1 MRYFG
6 LQASATAAFL
16 WPASEGDLIFSI
28 RTEKQQGLM
37 LRISFFA
44 LLLFAMP
51 GFGQSSALHG
61 IVTDP
66 TGAIVPGATVTVVNA
81 SGGKYSATSD
91 NSGAYSISNLQM
103 GSYTLTASAPDMTI
117 TQPVHLEMKSGT
129 QTLNLTLQVQAVV
142 QKLNV
147 EAEGTPTVSTEAANN
162 ASAMVLRGS
171 DLDAL
176 SDDPND
182 LADDLQA
189 LAGPAAG
196 PNGGAIYIDGF
207 SGGELPPKNTI
218 REIRINQNPFAPE
231 YDRLGFGR
239 IEIFTKPG
247 TDKFHGTFGYNFAN
261 DFWNSRNPYA
271 AQKAP
276 FHLNEF
282 SGNLAGPLS
291 KRASFNLDVTREN
304 DDNGN
309 VINGETLDPTSLM
322 QVPFTGS
329 VLSYSRWT
337 RITPRIDYQLGQNHT
352 LSARYVF
359 NNDDVRNAGTGAF
372 NLTSRGYHYLGRSNI
387 VQVTETA
394 VLSANTINETR
405 FQYYRPDT
413 TSIANTPGFALQVLG
428 AFNGGG
434 NPIGRSSDVQN
445 SYEIQNY
452 TSVLHHQHTWKFG
465 VRLRAA
471 TDSNIS
477 PQNFAGTFTFG
488 GQTGPQLD
496 ANNQPVLDAS
506 GQPVLIDIS
515 SIESYRRTLLF
526 QQLGYS
532 AAQIRQLGAGATQF
546 TISAGNPLISASQVD
561 VGAFVGDDWK
571 VRPNLTV
578 SLGLRYETQ
587 TNIHDIRDFAPR
599 VGVAW
604 GLGRGTPKTVLRAG
618 FGMFYDRF
626 SLANTLTAFR
636 YNGTVQQQLVV
647 TNPDFFPAIPS
658 LSTLTGAVSS
668 STIQTISP
676 TLRAPYLMQSA
687 LGLERQLPMK
697 TTVAVT
703 YANSHGLH
711 QLRSQDINAP
721 LPGTFDPTVQG
732 SGVFPLGRPQP
743 IFEMESSG
751 LYNQNQVIVNV
762 NTKMTRDISLNGS
775 YMYNR
780 AMSNTDGLGTF
791 PANPYSMV
799 GEYGPA
805 ATDVHYRVFL
815 AGTVTPIL
823 GIRFNPLLV
832 ITSGPPFDITTGQD
846 LYGDTLFN
854 GRPGIATNPN
864 RPGVIQTAYGLL
876 DPNPIPGET
885 ILPRNFG
892 RGPAQVVL
900 NMRVGRTF
908 SFGGERGTSQ
918 RSDTSSGPPRGAPQ
932 GPFSIGGGGGGSAP
946 SSSGRYSLTI
956 SMNIRNLL
964 NHNNPGPI
972 TGDVTSPLF
981 GRANQPFSGVGGG
994 IFTESANN
1002 RRLELQTRFTF

>member
-1 MRYFG
+1 MPTTSKSRARVILKLFHV
-6 LQASATAAFL
+6 LLLATAL
-16 WPASEGDLIFSI
+16 PA
-28 RTEKQQGLM
+28 
-37 LRISFFA
+37 
-44 LLLFAMP
+44 
-51 GFGQSSALHG
+51 FGQTSAVRG
-61 IVTDP
+61 VVTDP
-66 TGAIVPGATVTVVNA
+66 TGAIVPGASVTLEDA
-81 SGGKYSATSD
+81 SGASHSATAD
-91 NSGAYSISNLQM
+91 AGGNYSIPEIMS
-103 GSYTLTASAPDMTI
+103 GVYTLNASAPGMAVA
-117 TQPVHLEMKSGT
+117 QPIHVNVNSGT
-129 QTLNLTLQVQAVV
+129 QTLNVTLQVQAVV
-142 QKLNV
+142 QNLNV
-147 EAEGTPTVSTEAANN
+147 EGEGAPAVSTEAANN
-162 ASAMVLRGS
+162 ASATVLRGS

-247 TDKFHGTFGYNFAN
+247 TDKFHGSFGYNFAN

-276 FHLNEF
+276 FHLNEL
-282 SGNLAGPLS
+282 SGNLAGPLN
-291 KRASFNLDVTREN
+291 KRASFNLDVEREMN
-304 DDNGN
+304 DNGN
-309 VINGETLDPTSLM
+309 VINGVTLDPTSLTP
-322 QVPFTGS
+322 VPFTGS

-337 RITPRIDYQLGQNHT
+337 HITPRIDYQLSQNHT
-352 LSARYVF
+352 LSVRYVL

-372 NLTSRGYHYLGRSNI
+372 NLTSRGYHYVGRSNI
-387 VQVTETA
+387 LQVTETA

-405 FQYYRPDT
+405 FQYYRPDS
-413 TSIANTPGFALQVLG
+413 TSVANTPGYALQVLG

-434 NPIGRSSDVQN
+434 NPIGSSSDRQN

-452 TSVLHHQHTWKFG
+452 TSVVRHQHTWKFG

-471 TDSNIS
+471 TDTNIS

-488 GQTGPQLD
+488 GSVGPELD

-532 AAQIRQLGAGATQF
+532 AAQIRQLGGGATQF
-546 TISAGNPLISASQVD
+546 TLSAGNPLISASQVD

-571 VRPNLTV
+571 ARPNLTV

-587 TNIHDIRDFAPR
+587 TNIHDWRDFAPR

-604 GLGRGTPKTVLRAG
+604 GLGRGGSPKTVLRAG
-618 FGMFYDRF
+618 FGIFYDRF
-626 SLANTLTAFR
+626 SLANTLTALR
-636 YNGTVQQQLVV
+636 YNGAVQQQFVV
-647 TNPDFFPAIPS
+647 TNPDFFPTIPAPS
-658 LSTLTGAVSS
+658 SLTGAAAS
-668 STIQTISP
+668 STIQTVSP
-676 TLRAPYLMQSA
+676 ALRAPYLMQSA
-687 LGLERQLPMK
+687 LGIERQLPMK

-721 LPGTFDPTVQG
+721 LPGTFDPAVPG
-732 SGVFPLGRPQP
+732 RGVFPLGSPQP
-743 IFEMESSG
+743 VFEMDSSG

-762 NTKMTRDISLNGS
+762 NTKMTHNISLNGS

-780 AMSNTDGLGTF
+780 TMSNTDGLSTF
-791 PANPYSMV
+791 PANPYSMA

-805 ATDVHYRVFL
+805 ATDIHHRVFL
-815 AGTVTPIL
+815 AGSITPIL

-832 ITSGPPFDITTGQD
+832 ITTGPPFDITAGQD

-854 GRPGIATNPN
+854 GRPGIAADPN

-876 DPNPIPGET
+876 DPNPVPGET

-892 RGPAQVVL
+892 RGPGQIML

-908 SFGGERGTSQ
+908 SFGSERGAPRTSD
-918 RSDTSSGPPRGAPQ
+918 SGGGPPRHAPS
-932 GPFSIGGGGGGSAP
+932 GPFSIGGGGGGSA
-946 SSSGRYSLTI
+946 SSSNRRYSLTI

-964 NHNNPGPI
+964 NHNNPGAI
-972 TGDVTSPLF
+972 TGDITSPLF
-981 GRANQPFSGVGGG
+981 GRANQPYSGVGGG
-994 IFTESANN
+994 VFTESANN

>member
-1 MRYFG
+1 MR
-6 LQASATAAFL
+6 
-16 WPASEGDLIFSI
+16 SI
-28 RTEKQQGLM
+28 RRRAAHLIPGA
-37 LRISFFA
+37 FFLLTSLA
-44 LLLFAMP
+44 LP
-51 GFGQSSALHG
+51 GFGQTSVLHG
-61 IVTDP
+61 TVTDT
-66 TGAIVPGATVTVVNA
+66 TGAIVPGATITITDAAGA
-81 SGGKYSATSD
+81 SRSATSD
-91 NSGAYSISNLQM
+91 PSGNYLM
-103 GSYTLTASAPDMTI
+103 YRVGPGSYILNASAADLALA
-117 TQPVHLEMKSGT
+117 QPIHLDIKSGT
-129 QTLNLTLQVQAVV
+129 QTLNLTLQVRAVV

-147 EAEGTPTVSTEAANN
+147 EGEGTPSVSTDAANN
-162 ASAMVLRGS
+162 ASAIVLRGS

-231 YDRLGFGR
+231 YDKLGLGR

-247 TDKFHGTFGYNFAN
+247 SDKFHGTFGYNFAR

-271 AQKAP
+271 TQKAP
-276 FHLNEF
+276 FHLDELNGSI
-282 SGNLAGPLS
+282 SGPIN
-291 KRASFNLDVTREN
+291 KRTSFDLDVTREMN
-304 DDNGN
+304 DNGN
-309 VINGETLDPTSLM
+309 VINVVTVDPTSLTLT
-322 QVPFTGS
+322 PFTGS

-337 RITPRIDYQLGQNHT
+337 RVTPRIDHQLSQNHT
-352 LSARYVF
+352 LSVRYVF

-372 NLTSRGYHYLGRSNI
+372 NLSSRGYHYLARSQTL
-387 VQVTETA
+387 QVTETA
-394 VLSANTINETR
+394 VLSTNTVNETR

-413 TSIANTPGFALQVLG
+413 TSVANTSGYALQVLG

-434 NPIGRSSDVQN
+434 NPIGSTRDTQN
-445 SYEIQNY
+445 NYEIQNY
-452 TSVLHHQHTWKFG
+452 TSLLHHQHTWKFG
-465 VRLRAA
+465 VRFRAA
-471 TDSNIS
+471 TDTNVS
-477 PQNFAGTFTFG
+477 PQNFAGTFTFSG
-488 GQTGPQLD
+488 GVGPQLD

-506 GQPVLIDIS
+506 GQPVLINLT
-515 SIESYRRTLLF
+515 SIEAYRRTLLF

-532 AAQIRQLGAGATQF
+532 LGQIRQLGGGAKQF
-546 TISAGNPLISASQVD
+546 AVNVGNPRISASQVD
-561 VGAFVGDDWK
+561 AGVFVGDDW
-571 VRPNLTV
+571 RARSNLTI

-587 TNIHDIRDFAPR
+587 SNIEDWRDIAPR
-599 VGVAW
+599 VGMAW
-604 GLGRGTPKTVLRAG
+604 GIGRGAAPKTVLRTG
-618 FGMFYDRF
+618 FGIFYDRF
-626 SLANTLTAFR
+626 NLANTLTALR
-636 YNGTVQQQLVV
+636 YNGAVQQQYVV
-647 TNPDFFPAIPS
+647 SNPDFFPTIPALSS
-658 LSTLTGAVSS
+658 LSSAVSS

-676 TLRAPYLMQSA
+676 KLRAPYLMQSA
-687 LGLERQLPMK
+687 LGLERQLRLK

-711 QLRSQDINAP
+711 QLRSADINAP
-721 LPGTFDPTVQG
+721 LPATFDPTAPG

-743 IFEMESSG
+743 VFEMESSG

-762 NTKMTRDISLNGS
+762 NTKMTHDISLNTS

-791 PANPYSMV
+791 PANPYSMA

-805 ATDVHYRVFL
+805 ATDVHHRVFL

-832 ITSGPPFDITTGQD
+832 ITTGPPFDITTGQD

-854 GRPGIATNPN
+854 GRPGIATDPT
-864 RPGVIQTAYGLL
+864 RPGVVQTTYGLL

-892 RGPAQVVL
+892 RGPSQIMV

-908 SFGGERGTSQ
+908 SFGGERGVSR
-918 RSDTSSGPPRGAPQ
+918 RSDTGGGPPRGAPT
-932 GPFSIGGGGGGSAP
+932 GPFSVGSGGGGPA
-946 SSSGRYSLTI
+946 SSPSGRYSLTI

-972 TGDVTSPLF
+972 TGDITSPLF
-981 GRANQPFSGVGGG
+981 GRANQPFSGVGAG

-1002 RRLELQTRFTF
+1002 RRLELQSRFTF

>member
-1 MRYFG
+1 MLSAST
-6 LQASATAAFL
+6 LQRNQNTNWMLSIHTTAARVL
-16 WPASEGDLIFSI
+16 LGASYLLIS
-28 RTEKQQGLM
+28 LV
-37 LRISFFA
+37 A
-44 LLLFAMP
+44 AP
-51 GFGQSSALHG
+51 GFGQSSILRGTVIDA
-61 IVTDP
+61 
-66 TGAIVPGATVTVVNA
+66 TGAIIPGATVTA
-81 SGGKYSATSD
+81 IDAAGGSRSATSD
-91 NSGAYSISNLQM
+91 PSGNYSISGIAPGAYILN
-103 GSYTLTASAPDMTI
+103 ASAPEMALP
-117 TQPVHLEMKSGT
+117 QPIHVNLKSGT
-129 QTLNLTLQVQAVV
+129 QTLNLTLQVQTVV
-142 QKLNV
+142 QNLNV
-147 EAEGTPTVSTEAANN
+147 EAEGTPSVSTDAANN
-162 ASAMVLRGS
+162 AGAMVLRGS

-276 FHLNEF
+276 FHLNELNG
-282 SGNLAGPLS
+282 SVSGPLN
-291 KRASFNLDVTREN
+291 KRASFNVDVTREMN
-304 DDNGN
+304 DNGN
-309 VINGETLDPTSLM
+309 VIDGVTLDPTL
-322 QVPFTGS
+322 VPTSFTGS

-337 RITPRIDYQLGQNHT
+337 RVTPRVDYQLSQNHT
-352 LSARYVF
+352 LSVRYVF
-359 NNDDVRNAGTGAF
+359 NNDDVRNAGTGSF
-372 NLTSRGYHYLGRSNI
+372 NLESRGYHYLSRSQT

-413 TSIANTPGFALQVLG
+413 TSVANAPGYALQVLG

-434 NPIGRSSDVQN
+434 NPIGSSSDIQN
-445 SYEIQNY
+445 NYEIQNY

-465 VRLRAA
+465 ARLRAL
-471 TDSNIS
+471 TETNIS

-488 GQTGPQLD
+488 GGVGPQLD
-496 ANNQPVLDAS
+496 GNNQPVLDAS

-526 QQLGYS
+526 QQLGDS
-532 AAQIRQLGAGATQF
+532 PAQIRQLGGGARQF
-546 TISAGNPLISASQVD
+546 TINAGNSMITASQVD

-571 VRPNLTV
+571 ARSNLTI

-587 TNIHDIRDFAPR
+587 TNIHDWRDFAPR
-599 VGVAW
+599 LGMAW
-604 GLGRGTPKTVLRAG
+604 GLGKGGSPKTVLRAG

-626 SLANTLTAFR
+626 SLANTLTALR
-636 YNGTVQQQLVV
+636 YNGAVQQQYVV
-647 TNPDFFPAIPS
+647 TNPDFFPTIPP
-658 LSTLTGAVSS
+658 LSASAVSS
-668 STIQTISP
+668 STIQAVSP

-687 LGLERQLPMK
+687 LGLEHQLPLK

-743 IFEMESSG
+743 VFEMESSG

-805 ATDVHYRVFL
+805 ATDVHHRVFL

-832 ITSGPPFDITTGQD
+832 ITTGPPFDITAGQD

-854 GRPGIATNPN
+854 GRPGIATDPT
-864 RPGVIQTAYGLL
+864 RTGVIQTAYGLL
-876 DPNPIPGET
+876 DPNPIPGEA
-885 ILPRNFG
+885 IIPRNFG
-892 RGPAQVVL
+892 RGPGQIML

-908 SFGGERGTSQ
+908 SFGGERGASH
-918 RSDTSSGPPRGAPQ
+918 RSDAGGGPPRGAPT
-932 GPFSIGGGGGGSAP
+932 GPFSIGGGGGGPAS

-956 SMNIRNLL
+956 SMNIRNVL
-964 NHNNPGPI
+964 NHNNPGSI

>member
-1 MRYFG
+1 MSLITRQCWTRF
-6 LQASATAAFL
+6 LFCALVSILPAIPAFSQNAT
-16 WPASEGDLIFSI
+16 
-28 RTEKQQGLM
+28 
-37 LRISFFA
+37 LRGS
-44 LLLFAMP
+44 
-51 GFGQSSALHG
+51 
-61 IVTDP
+61 VTDQ
-66 TGAIVPGATVTVVNA
+66 TGAIVPGAVVTLTDATGA
-81 SGGKYSATSD
+81 SHSGTSD
-91 NSGAYSISNLQM
+91 AGGNYLIVGLTP
-103 GSYTLTASAPDMTI
+103 GSYTLNASAPDLTLA
-117 TQPVHLEMKSGT
+117 QPVQLDIKSGT
-129 QTLNLTLQVQAVV
+129 QPVNVTLQVQAVV

-147 EAEGTPTVSTEAANN
+147 EAEGTPFVSTDAGNN
-162 ASAMVLRGS
+162 ASATVLRGA

-218 REIRINQNPFAPE
+218 REIRINSNPFAPE

-276 FHLNEF
+276 FHLHEF
-282 SGNLAGPLS
+282 SGNLAGPLNQH
-291 KRASFNLDVTREN
+291 ASFNLDVTREN

-309 VINGETLDPTSLM
+309 VINGETLDPASLNPI
-322 QVPFTGS
+322 PFTGN

-337 RITPRIDYQLGQNHT
+337 RITPRIDYQLSQNHT
-352 LSARYVF
+352 LSVRYVF
-359 NNDDVRNAGTGAF
+359 NNDDVRNAGTGGF
-372 NLTSRGYHYLGRSNI
+372 NLDSRGYHYLSRSHT

-394 VLSANTINETR
+394 VLNANVINETR
-405 FQYYRPDT
+405 FQYYRPET
-413 TSIANTPGFALQVLG
+413 TSAANTPGSALQVLG

-434 NPIGRSSDVQN
+434 NPIGQSSDVQN
-445 SYEIQNY
+445 YYEIQNY

-465 VRLRAA
+465 VRFRAA
-471 TDSNIS
+471 TDTNIS

-488 GQTGPQLD
+488 GAVGPELD

-506 GQPVLIDIS
+506 GQPVQINIT
-515 SIESYRRTLLF
+515 SIEGYRRTLLF

-532 AAQIRQLGAGATQF
+532 AAQIRQLGGGATQF

-561 VGAFVGDDWK
+561 AGLFVGDDWK
-571 VRPNLTV
+571 ARSNLTV
-578 SLGLRYETQ
+578 SFGVRYEVQ
-587 TNIHDIRDFAPR
+587 SNIQDWRDVAPR

-604 GLGRGTPKTVLRAG
+604 GLGHGGSPKTVLRAG
-618 FGMFYDRF
+618 FGIFYDRF
-626 SLANTLTAFR
+626 NLANTLTAFR
-636 YNGTVQQQLVV
+636 YNGAVQQQYVV
-647 TNPDFFPAIPS
+647 TNPDFFPTIPS
-658 LSTLTGAVSS
+658 LSSLAGTLSS
-668 STIQTISP
+668 STIQRVSP
-676 TLRAPYLMQSA
+676 DLRAPYLMQSA
-687 LGLERQLPMK
+687 LGIERQLPAK
-697 TTVAVT
+697 TTIAVT

-721 LPGTFDPTVQG
+721 FPGTFDPTVTG

-743 IFEMESSG
+743 VFEMESSG

-762 NTKMTRDISLNGS
+762 NTKMTHGISLNGS
-775 YMYNR
+775 YMYSR
-780 AMSNTDGLGTF
+780 AMSNTDGLSTF
-791 PANPYSMV
+791 PANPYSMA

-805 ATDVHYRVFL
+805 ATDVHHRVFL
-815 AGTVTPIL
+815 AGTITPIL

-832 ITSGPPFDITTGQD
+832 FTSGPPFDITAGQD
-846 LYGDTLFN
+846 LYGTTLFN
-854 GRPGIATNPN
+854 GRPGIGSNPN
-864 RPGVIQTAYGLL
+864 QPGIIQTPYGLL
-876 DPNPIPGET
+876 DPNPIPGEPL
-885 ILPRNFG
+885 LPRNFG
-892 RGPAQVVL
+892 RGPDQVVL

-908 SFGGERGTSQ
+908 SFGGEHGASHRVDAGG
-918 RSDTSSGPPRGAPQ
+918 SGPPRGAPQ
-932 GPFSIGGGGGGSAP
+932 GPFSVGGGGGGPAP

-956 SMNIRNLL
+956 SMSIRNVL

-972 TGDVTSPLF
+972 TGDITSPIF
-981 GRANQPFSGVGGG
+981 GRANQPFGGGG
-994 IFTESANN
+994 IFSESANN

>member
-1 MRYFG
+1 VLG
-6 LQASATAAFL
+6 SAASTFVQEIGSEDWMGSIRRTAAR
-16 WPASEGDLIFSI
+16 LILGTSY
-28 RTEKQQGLM
+28 
-37 LRISFFA
+37 
-44 LLLFAMP
+44 LLLSLALP
-51 GFGQSSALHG
+51 GFGQNSVLHG
-61 IVTDP
+61 TVMDT
-66 TGAIVPGATVTVVNA
+66 TGAIVPGATITLSDA
-81 SGGKYSATSD
+81 AGRSRSGTSD
-91 NSGAYSISNLQM
+91 PSGNYSISGIRQ
-103 GSYTLTASAPDMTI
+103 GSYILNASAADLALA
-117 TQPVHLEMKSGT
+117 QPIHLDIKSAT
-129 QTLNLTLQVQAVV
+129 QTLNLTLQVRAFV

-147 EAEGTPTVSTEAANN
+147 EAEGTPSVSTDTANN

-231 YDRLGFGR
+231 YDKLGFGR

-247 TDKFHGTFGYNFAN
+247 TDKFHGTFGYNFAR

-276 FHLNEF
+276 FHLDEF
-282 SGNLAGPLS
+282 NGSISGPINKS
-291 KRASFNLDVTREN
+291 ASFDLDVTREMN
-304 DDNGN
+304 DNGN
-309 VINGETLDPTSLM
+309 VVNVVTLDPTALTPT
-322 QVPFTGS
+322 PFTGS

-337 RITPRIDYQLGQNHT
+337 RVTPRIDCQLSQNHT
-352 LSARYVF
+352 LSVRYVF

-372 NLTSRGYHYLGRSNI
+372 NLTSRGYHYLSRSQTL
-387 VQVTETA
+387 QVTETA
-394 VLSANTINETR
+394 VLRANTINETR
-405 FQYYRPDT
+405 FQYYRPVT
-413 TSIANTPGFALQVLG
+413 TSVANTFGYALQVLG

-434 NPIGRSSDVQN
+434 NPIGNSSDIQN
-445 SYEIQNY
+445 NYEIQNY
-452 TSVLHHQHTWKFG
+452 TSILHHQHNWKFG

-471 TDSNIS
+471 TNSNVS

-488 GQTGPQLD
+488 GGVGPQLD

-515 SIESYRRTLLF
+515 SIEAYRRTLLF

-532 AAQIRQLGAGATQF
+532 AAQIRQLGGGAKQF
-546 TISAGNPLISASQVD
+546 AINAGNPLISANQVD
-561 VGAFVGDDWK
+561 AGVFIGDDW
-571 VRPNLTV
+571 RARSNLTV

-587 TNIHDIRDFAPR
+587 SNIHDWRDFAPR
-599 VGVAW
+599 VGMAW
-604 GLGRGTPKTVLRAG
+604 GLGRGAAPKTVLRAG
-618 FGMFYDRF
+618 FGIFYDRF
-626 SLANTLTAFR
+626 SLANTLTALR
-636 YNGTVQQQLVV
+636 YNGAVQQQYVV
-647 TNPDFFPAIPS
+647 SNPDFFVTIPA
-658 LSTLTGAVSS
+658 LSSWSSAVSS
-668 STIQTISP
+668 STIQTINP
-676 TLRAPYLMQSA
+676 KLRAPSLMQSA
-687 LGLERQLPMK
+687 LGLERQLPLK
-697 TTVAVT
+697 TTVALT

-711 QLRSQDINAP
+711 QLRSEDINAP
-721 LPGTFDPTVQG
+721 WLGTFDPAVPG

-743 IFEMESSG
+743 VFEMQSSG

-762 NTKMTRDISLNGS
+762 NTKMSRDISLNAS

-791 PANPYSMV
+791 PANPYSMA

-805 ATDVHYRVFL
+805 ATDVHHRVFL

-832 ITSGPPFDITTGQD
+832 VTTGPPFDITAGQD

-854 GRPGIATNPN
+854 GRPGIAIDPN
-864 RPGVIQTAYGLL
+864 RPGIIQTPYGLL
-876 DPNPIPGET
+876 DPNPIPGEA

-892 RGPAQVVL
+892 RGPRQIVL

-908 SFGGERGTSQ
+908 SFGGERGASR
-918 RSDTSSGPPRGAPQ
+918 RSEPGGGAPRGAPT
-932 GPFSIGGGGGGSAP
+932 GPFSIGGGGGSA
-946 SSSGRYSLTI
+946 SASSGRYSLTI

-972 TGDVTSPLF
+972 TGDITSPLF